1 MTLQI
6 SWVLAQKEYI
16 QVAPSNNPL
25 VKIHIIYEK
34 EFFRALDIVCAIFN
48 LIQQIFI
55 ECPPRIVLCPVWK
68 IKEIYSP
75 WPSSQRVCNVLGNES

>member
-6 SWVLAQKEYI
+6 SCVLAQNEYI

-34 EFFRALDIVCAIFN
+34 EFFKALDVARATFN
-48 LIQQIFI
+48 LIQ
-55 ECPPRIVLCPVWK
+55 
-68 IKEIYSP
+68 
-75 WPSSQRVCNVLGNES
+75 